1 MEVEMWYG
9 MRFQTCGVHFGR
21 LSVLMEERMWT
32 CRAKVCQ
39 ISMWGVKIYTSMI
52 YVMYR
57 ETKWV
62 VLDLHGS
69 EHYLLLPTFEY
80 TSL

>member
-32 CRAKVCQ
+32 CRAKVRQ
-39 ISMWGVKIYTSMI
+39 ISI
-52 YVMYR
+52 